1 MSVIAGTLGVL
12 VIAGTQDGAHGTQA
26 PRHPVTD
33 LDLQRSSVTSTR
45 SALDHDHVDGLG
57 QAPSVLGP
65 FAAVSASPPGRCV
78 CCRRVCQRGD
88 ACVSWRRLAAVDCVA
103 GLLQL
108 GLPVPINLGVKRIRA
123 TRLLLVSTVVIHA
136 SWHGHTADCAPR
148 TQSDSRPSRHT

>member
-12 VIAGTQDGAHGTQA
+12 AIAGTQDGAHGTQA

-33 LDLQRSSVTSTR
+33 LDLQGSSVTSTR
-45 SALDHDHVDGLG
+45 SALDLVDGLG

-78 CCRRVCQRGD
+78 SCRRVCQRGD

-123 TRLLLVSTVVIHA
+123 TRLLLVSNVVIHA
-136 SWHGHTADCAPR
+136 PWHGQTADCAPR
-148 TQSDSRPSRHT
+148 TQSDSRPSSHT